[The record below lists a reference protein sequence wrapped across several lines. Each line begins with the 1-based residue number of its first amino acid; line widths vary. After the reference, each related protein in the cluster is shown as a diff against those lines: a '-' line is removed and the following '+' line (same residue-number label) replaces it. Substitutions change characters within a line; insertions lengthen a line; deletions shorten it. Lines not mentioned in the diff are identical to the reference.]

1 MTASPLMTGL
11 TAAVIALAGR
21 GDLALPSRVELASA
35 DCNAAAERV
44 VSRTGGQLLSVSAG
58 REGGRTVCHVTVL
71 VPASDH
77 KRPRKMT
84 VTVSQ

>member
-1 MTASPLMTGL
+1 MPE
-11 TAAVIALAGR
+11 R

-44 VSRTGGQLLSVSAG
+44 VSRTGGQLLSVSAS
-58 REGGRTVCHVTVL
+58 REGGRTVCRVTVL